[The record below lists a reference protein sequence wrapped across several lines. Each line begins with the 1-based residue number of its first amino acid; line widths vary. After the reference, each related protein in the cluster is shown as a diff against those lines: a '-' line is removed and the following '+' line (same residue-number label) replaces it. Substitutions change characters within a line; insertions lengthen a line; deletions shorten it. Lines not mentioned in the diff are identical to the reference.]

1 MSLEL
6 LPPELLDHLASLLPL
21 ATKAALWDASSVCR
35 PSLARPGLY
44 PHLTTQQLLASVHL
58 NGLRGLASYLLATG
72 LVDCNETSHSSHTC
86 TQSYSCQGKSCL
98 QLASSRGW
106 SVAVALLLDCQ
117 GIQTNWRDRWGK
129 TALHRAVE
137 EDHLD
142 VVSQL
147 LAHPHTDPN
156 CQDNMGLTPLHLAVM
171 LDLPHFLP
179 LLLSHPSTEPDRQ
192 DVGSGHSPLHLAAR
206 EGNLHLAQILLQH
219 PRVSGN
225 LQDLAGRSAL
235 HLACW
240 QGNLAMVE
248 LLLGQEEVDLELA
261 TLQEGDTVYH
271 SACLRDC
278 VEIVACLLQH
288 RDLQPDLLNRG
299 GSSGLHLAVWEG
311 HNMLVATI
319 LRARRWRQDIDI
331 NLQGGCRRMTPLHL
345 ACERGREDLVGLLL
359 GEQGVQ
365 LDRREEGGKT
375 VLDMEVKPSI
385 RLILMLAHAHAHAAV
400 ESGT

>member
-6 LPPELLDHLASLLPL
+6 LPAELLDHLASLLPL
-21 ATKAALWDASSVCR
+21 ATKAVLWEASSVCR

-44 PHLTTQQLLASVHL
+44 PHLTTQQLVASVHL
-58 NGLRGLASYLLATG
+58 TGLRGLASHLLATG

-98 QLASSRGW
+98 QLASCRGW

-137 EDHLD
+137 EEHLD

-179 LLLSHPSTEPDRQ
+179 HLLSHPSTEPDSQ

-206 EGNLHLAQILLQH
+206 EGNLYLTKILLQH
-219 PRVSGN
+219 RG
-225 LQDLAGRSAL
+225 
-235 HLACW
+235 
-240 QGNLAMVE
+240 
-248 LLLGQEEVDLELA
+248 
-261 TLQEGDTVYH
+261 
-271 SACLRDC
+271 
-278 VEIVACLLQH
+278 
-288 RDLQPDLLNRG
+288 LQPDLLNRG
-299 GSSGLHLAVWEG
+299 GCSGLHLAVWEG
-311 HNMLVATI
+311 HNSLVATI
-319 LRARRWRQDIDI
+319 LKARRWRQDIDI
-331 NLQGGCRRMTPLHL
+331 NLQGGSRRMTPLHL

-359 GEQGVQ
+359 REQGLQ

-375 VLDMEVKPSI
+375 VLDMEVEPSI
-385 RLILMLAHAHAHAAV
+385 RLMLMLAHAHAHVSV
-400 ESGT
+400 ESGTLKLSMM